1 MALTWFTFQLIL
13 LSRFYLNY
21 SIGEPRRIISLST
34 MNFCNTRT
42 LYNRFIRVIYIVGSE
57 LEDDVEHT
65 LANTD
70 QITLAVLPAVFKVHQ
85 LQNHMQCYA
94 LLAMPIGSY
103 ASE

>member
-1 MALTWFTFQLIL
+1 M
-13 LSRFYLNY
+13 
-21 SIGEPRRIISLST
+21 
-34 MNFCNTRT
+34 
-42 LYNRFIRVIYIVGSE
+42 YIVGSE

-94 LLAMPIGSY
+94 LLSMPIGSY
-103 ASE
+103 ACE